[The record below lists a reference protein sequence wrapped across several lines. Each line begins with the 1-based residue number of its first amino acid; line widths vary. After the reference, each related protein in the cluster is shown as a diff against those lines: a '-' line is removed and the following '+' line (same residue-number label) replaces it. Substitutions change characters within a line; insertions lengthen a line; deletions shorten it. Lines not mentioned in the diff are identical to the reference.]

1 MPIFKTEILGS
12 HIEINYEVN
21 EHDKLNDLIQNFKK
35 RLEEFP
41 NNKKVNS
48 KTVIFLAALKIED
61 ELKEIKKNVY
71 DNKVD
76 NKLIENQELSIEQL
90 KNEIITTK
98 NKLNDSNLKISTQ
111 TNKHLNM
118 SNLSGKYQASFSLFE
133 SGLLIAN
140 RPSILIALSIL
151 IISLLRGFVPILL
164 NDLIETQYIYYA
176 ISSLILLYTS
186 FSIITINKSII
197 PVKLNLLLKLNLFL
211 LS

>member
-111 TNKHLNM
+111 TNKHLNIIDEI
-118 SNLSGKYQASFSLFE
+118 NILEKKIE
-133 SGLLIAN
+133 LIQ
-140 RPSILIALSIL
+140 SKIKKFI
-151 IISLLRGFVPILL
+151 
-164 NDLIETQYIYYA
+164 
-176 ISSLILLYTS
+176 
-186 FSIITINKSII
+186 
-197 PVKLNLLLKLNLFL
+197 
-211 LS
+211 